1 MSKNNLKYPII
12 AISGLKNSG
21 KEEFTKMLQTA
32 YLNKL
37 YDNDYNYKTE
47 YHLVETFLRNK
58 LEVKYFATPLKQ
70 IASILLSV
78 DIDVFNNRKTKEQY
92 RPYLLNLSDI
102 LKKDDDERFRRVTR
116 AEINNNPNTTF
127 ILEDLRLKPEETLI
141 RDLGGYII
149 GIERPNNENSVNHE
163 TETTYSSIVKDII
176 IQNDGTLDDLYF
188 KAVEVIDNLFVS

>member
-37 YDNDYNYKTE
+37 YDDDYHYKEDYKSVDSFTK
-47 YHLVETFLRNK
+47 NK
-58 LEVKYFATPLKQ
+58 LEIKYFATPLKQ
-70 IASILLSV
+70 VASILLSV
-78 DIDVFNNRKTKEQY
+78 DIDVFNDRKTKEQY
-92 RPYLLNLSDI
+92 RPYLLELSDI

-116 AEINNNPNTTF
+116 AEIEKNNKTTF

-141 RDLGGYII
+141 RELGGYII
-149 GIERPNNENSVNHE
+149 GIERPDNENNINHE

-176 IQNDGTLDDLYF
+176 IQNDGTLDDLYQ
-188 KAVEVIDNLFVS
+188 KAVEVIDNLFV